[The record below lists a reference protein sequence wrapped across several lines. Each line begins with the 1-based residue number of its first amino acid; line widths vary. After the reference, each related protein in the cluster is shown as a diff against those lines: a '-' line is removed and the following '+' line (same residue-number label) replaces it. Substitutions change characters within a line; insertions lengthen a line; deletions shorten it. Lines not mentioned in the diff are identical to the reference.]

1 MQAEGSFHLM
11 LAVRG
16 EKAPYIARYTR
27 MELTF
32 QKENRNLDMIVIKTI

>member
-32 QKENRNLDMIVIKTI
+32 QKENRDSDMIIVKMI